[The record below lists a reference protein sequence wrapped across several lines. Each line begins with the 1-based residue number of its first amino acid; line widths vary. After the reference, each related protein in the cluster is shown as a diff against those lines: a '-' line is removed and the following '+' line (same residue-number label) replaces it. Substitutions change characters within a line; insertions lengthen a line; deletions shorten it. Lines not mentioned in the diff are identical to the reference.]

1 MKKES
6 GIRGISL
13 LIALLL
19 VSMVFV
25 PVSAGTQI
33 ITPDKTNIV
42 KTSHAQHLDFP
53 VEIPKDL
60 QPAKPLPESEMYVI
74 DIPESWL
81 KEKNTSKD
89 PELIDISVSKK
100 EFDSAF
106 AQDKNGQFVSK
117 QLKTGEKTVNLR
129 IPKTMYSALNT
140 NPAMVKLSFPVRQ
153 FTFPTADQK
162 TGSGLTEQWSADTIQ
177 DNALLPASLLAN
189 PVIRCTPETCAWR
202 VSFTPTQSGINY
214 MTGSI
219 TPLTYTYSGQRYQAF
234 QELENYYNNGV
245 TIEVISEYD
254 SSDFSGSPIKV
265 FPVVYNGENANPVY
279 PWVSTGNSEHL
290 GGTGTYIPATVSVLS
305 QSYEWYV
312 LVNTGSNLGF
322 YQIWMRDVR
331 NNQWY
336 YYDYHDAVN
345 PATQIST
352 SESSS
357 ELGTIPV
364 GAITLFARSQV
375 RNDWCMING
384 VWKHPDEV
392 FNSVGSF
399 DFRSPDGIN
408 WPPYVWTGYS
418 WDNRAWNVFPMVN
431 IPA

>member
-1 MKKES
+1 
-6 GIRGISL
+6 
-13 LIALLL
+13 
-19 VSMVFV
+19 
-25 PVSAGTQI
+25 
-33 ITPDKTNIV
+33 
-42 KTSHAQHLDFP
+42 
-53 VEIPKDL
+53 
-60 QPAKPLPESEMYVI
+60 
-74 DIPESWL
+74 
-81 KEKNTSKD
+81 
-89 PELIDISVSKK
+89 
-100 EFDSAF
+100 
-106 AQDKNGQFVSK
+106 
-117 QLKTGEKTVNLR
+117 
-129 IPKTMYSALNT
+129 MYSALN
-140 NPAMVKLSFPVRQ
+140 PDPEIVKLSFPARQ
-153 FTFPTADQK
+153 FTFTTSDRN
-162 TGSGLTEQWSADTIQ
+162 TGTDLTEQHSAGTIE
-177 DNALLPASLLAN
+177 NAVLLPASLLAN
-189 PVIRCTPETCAWR
+189 PVTRCTPETCAWR

-234 QELENYYNNGV
+234 QELENYYDNGV

-279 PWVSTGNSEHL
+279 PWVSTGNPEHL
-290 GGTGTYIPATVSVLS
+290 GGTGTYIPATVGVVS

-322 YQIWMRDVR
+322 YQIWMKDVR

-336 YYDYHDAVN
+336 YYDYHDTVN

-357 ELGTIPV
+357 ELGTIPL
-364 GAITLFARSQV
+364 GAITLYARSQV

-384 VWKHPDEV
+384 IWKHPDEV
-392 FNSVGSF
+392 FNSVGTF

-418 WDNRAWNVFPMVN
+418 WDNRAWNVFPVVN